1 MIADMHENAA
11 TGHEPAKSRK
21 GSLYLLYAL
30 ISTAF
35 FVAGRF
41 SASESGRRYVIE
53 RPVEV
58 PVEKLVVKTVEVPVD
73 RRVEVPVEVI
83 RVVEKPVE
91 KIVYI
96 ERIVEKKVFGLPPEV
111 EKWRQLSK
119 GMSREQVRSILGEP
133 RRVEAI
139 SGYFEKWGYDRDPMT
154 AYVTF
159 GTSGRFPDTLDK
171 LEGWREP

>member
-1 MIADMHENAA
+1 MYESQPQEQSKKVRRSWTMAV
-11 TGHEPAKSRK
+11 TGV
-21 GSLYLLYAL
+21 GLFFGGLL
-30 ISTAF
+30 
-35 FVAGRF
+35 VGRMLF
-41 SASESGRRYVIE
+41 PLEVPKPFIVERR
-53 RPVEV
+53 VEV
-58 PVEKLVVKTVEVPVD
+58 PVEKVVIKTVQVPVD
-73 RRVEVPVEVI
+73 RRVEVPVEVV

-91 KIVYI
+91 KIVYQD
-96 ERIVEKKVFGLPPEV
+96 RIVEKTVFGVPPDIA
-111 EKWRQLSK
+111 KWRQLAK
-119 GMSREQVRSILGEP
+119 GMSRSQVRSILGEP

>member
-1 MIADMHENAA
+1 MLFPMEIAKPFIVE
-11 TGHEPAKSRK
+11 
-21 GSLYLLYAL
+21 
-30 ISTAF
+30 
-35 FVAGRF
+35 
-41 SASESGRRYVIE
+41 RR
-53 RPVEV
+53 VEV

-73 RRVEVPVEVI
+73 RRVEVPVEVVK
-83 RVVEKPVE
+83 VVEKPVE
-91 KIVYI
+91 KVVFQD
-96 ERIVEKKVFGLPPEV
+96 RIVEKTVFGVPPDIAR
-111 EKWRQLSK
+111 WRQLSK

>member
-1 MIADMHENAA
+1 MYESQPQEQSKKVRRSWTMAVTGVGLFFGGLLVGRMLFPMEIAKPFIVE
-11 TGHEPAKSRK
+11 
-21 GSLYLLYAL
+21 
-30 ISTAF
+30 
-35 FVAGRF
+35 
-41 SASESGRRYVIE
+41 RR
-53 RPVEV
+53 VEV
-58 PVEKLVVKTVEVPVD
+58 PVEKLVINRVEVPVD

-83 RVVEKPVE
+83 KMVEKPVE
-91 KIVYI
+91 KIVYV
-96 ERIVEKKVFGLPPEV
+96 ERVVEKKVFGVPPEV

-119 GMSREQVRSILGEP
+119 GMSRAQVRSILGEP

>member
-1 MIADMHENAA
+1 MQKDA
-11 TGHEPAKSRK
+11 TPCLEPIKSRK
-21 GSLYLLYAL
+21 GPIYLLYAL
-30 ISTAF
+30 FSAAF

-58 PVEKLVVKTVEVPVD
+58 PVEKVVVKTVEVPVD
-73 RRVEVPVEVI
+73 RRVEVPVEV
-83 RVVEKPVE
+83 VKFVEKPVE
-91 KIVYI
+91 KIVYQDRII
-96 ERIVEKKVFGLPPEV
+96 EKTVFGVPPDIA
-111 EKWRQLSK
+111 KWRQLSK
-119 GMSREQVRSILGEP
+119 GISRAEVRSILGEP

-139 SGYFEKWGYDRDPMT
+139 SGYFEKWEYGQDPAR

-159 GTSGRFPDTLDK
+159 GTSASVPDALGK

>member
-11 TGHEPAKSRK
+11 TGHEPAKPRK

-58 PVEKLVVKTVEVPVD
+58 PVEKLVVKTVEVPVE
-73 RRVEVPVEVI
+73 RRVEVPVEVLK
-83 RVVEKPVE
+83 VVEKPVE
-91 KIVYI
+91 KIVFQD
-96 ERIVEKKVFGLPPEV
+96 RIVEKTVFGVPPDV
-111 EKWRQLSK
+111 ARWRQLSK

-139 SGYFEKWGYDRDPMT
+139 SGYFEKWDYAQDSAT

-159 GTSGRFPDTLDK
+159 GTSARFPETLDK

>member
-1 MIADMHENAA
+1 MQEHR
-11 TGHEPAKSRK
+11 SK
-21 GSLYLLYAL
+21 GQQN
-30 ISTAF
+30 
-35 FVAGRF
+35 AGRADWRALAVGGGLF
-41 SASESGRRYVIE
+41 VLGIILGRWLTLSDHAKPYIVE
-53 RPVEV
+53 RRVEV

-91 KIVYI
+91 KVVFQD
-96 ERIVEKKVFGLPPEV
+96 RIVEKTVFGVPPDIAR
-111 EKWRQLSK
+111 WRQLSK

-139 SGYFEKWGYDRDPMT
+139 SGYFEKWGYAQDSAT

-159 GTSGRFPDTLDK
+159 GTSARFPETLDK